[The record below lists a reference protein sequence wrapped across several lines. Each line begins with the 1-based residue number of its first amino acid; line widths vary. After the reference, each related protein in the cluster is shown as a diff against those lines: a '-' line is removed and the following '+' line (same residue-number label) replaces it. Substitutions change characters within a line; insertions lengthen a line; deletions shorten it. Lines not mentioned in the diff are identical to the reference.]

1 MNAKFCN
8 QFVGNAFYSLRINQQ
23 PATSNQIMASF
34 NITSSDGKQLFAKE
48 WPVENPRAVM
58 ALVHGLGEH
67 ISRYEHMAVFFNAEG
82 IAVIGFDHRGHG
94 QTTGRS
100 GHSPGF
106 EIMMDDVEALL
117 KVAKEKYPGKD
128 IFLYGH
134 SMGGC
139 LVLNH
144 TLKRNPEIKA
154 TIASAPPIIL
164 DNKPSAIMV
173 GLGKLMKHIFPS
185 FTQPNGLNVN
195 HISRDPEE
203 VAKYV
208 NDPLVHNK
216 VSASLGMSL
225 LDAGEW
231 LDNFQGKSP
240 VPLLIMHGTE
250 DQITSA
256 ASSEQFAGKMEGRV
270 TFKKWDKLFH
280 EIHNEP
286 EQQQVFEF
294 TLDWINSQLKG

>member
-1 MNAKFCN
+1 M
-8 QFVGNAFYSLRINQQ
+8 S
-23 PATSNQIMASF
+23 SF
-34 NITSSDGKQLFAKE
+34 QITSSDGKQLFSRE
-48 WPVENPRAVM
+48 WPVENPKAVL

-67 ISRYEHMAVFFNAEG
+67 ISRYEHVAAFFNSHG

-94 QTTGRS
+94 KTVGRL

-106 EIMMDDVEALL
+106 EIMMDDVDALISTC
-117 KVAKEKYPGKD
+117 KEKYPGKPV
-128 IFLYGH
+128 FLYGH

-144 TLKRNPEIKA
+144 TLKRKPDIKA
-154 TIASAPPIIL
+154 VIASAPPIIL
-164 DNKPSAIMV
+164 DNKPSPVII
-173 GLGKLMKHIFPS
+173 GLGKLMRNLLPS
-185 FTQPNGLNVN
+185 FTQPNGLDAN

-208 NDPLVHNK
+208 RDPLVHNK
-216 VSASLGMSL
+216 VSVSLGMDL

-231 LDNFQGKSP
+231 LDNYKGTSP
-240 VPLLIMHGTE
+240 VPVLIMHGTD

-256 ASSEQFAGKMEGRV
+256 ASSEKFAGKIGGQTTFRKWEG
-270 TFKKWDKLFH
+270 LYH

-286 EQQQVFEF
+286 ERLQVFEF
-294 TLDWINSQLKG
+294 TLNWINDQLKG